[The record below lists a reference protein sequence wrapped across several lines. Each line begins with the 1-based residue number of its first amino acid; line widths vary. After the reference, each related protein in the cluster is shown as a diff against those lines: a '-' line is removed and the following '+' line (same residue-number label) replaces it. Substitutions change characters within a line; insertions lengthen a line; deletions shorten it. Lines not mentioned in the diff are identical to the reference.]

1 MTKPEVK
8 SEINKLLDQMPDD
21 FLQELLQYLKD
32 SQRTD
37 RKHNQIKSNLERVMK
52 EDIELLKKLAE

>member
-37 RKHNQIKSNLERVMK
+37 RNHNQFKSNLERVMK

>member
-21 FLQELLQYLKD
+21 FLQDVLQYLKD